1 MIKVISSKSII
12 FNYAECEELYNT
24 CKDKINDDDFED
36 VIKRTLFFSF
46 YIASTNVLIGCIY
59 YYLKGRKLFVNAFAN
74 RKHHLIN
81 LECFKESLKWFKRN
95 IYATS
100 NQKTAIYCLLKCG
113 FKYDKKQDLY
123 IYRR

>member
-46 YIASTNVLIGCIY
+46 YIGL
-59 YYLKGRKLFVNAFAN
+59 
-74 RKHHLIN
+74 
-81 LECFKESLKWFKRN
+81 
-95 IYATS
+95 
-100 NQKTAIYCLLKCG
+100 
-113 FKYDKKQDLY
+113 
-123 IYRR
+123 